1 MITSQNLHVILHFY
15 GEYNLYFPS
24 ETCDQTATNI
34 ITHTCISQIH
44 QYLDVFKYIF
54 RVQHEFVFEGL

>member
-1 MITSQNLHVILHFY
+1 MLHFY
-15 GEYNLYFPS
+15 GEYNLYFPP